1 MAILISEER
10 KQFNWLPFVII
21 GFFLFVAVIGAYLLF
36 FTEAPLIEKIVPSS
50 QKIISDISKVKSE
63 DFKSD
68 LSAAKKE
75 LQTKVKQT
83 VTTTT
88 GSTGGSTAN
97 PGKSNPFLP
106 F

>member
-1 MAILISEER
+1 MAIIISEAR

-21 GFFLFVAVIGAYLLF
+21 GFFLFAAIVGSYLLF

-63 DFKSD
+63 DFKND
-68 LSAAKKE
+68 LSSIKKE
-75 LQTKVKQT
+75 LQIKVKQT
-83 VTTTT
+83 ITSA
-88 GSTGGSTAN
+88 GSTGGVLTN
-97 PGKSNPFLP
+97 PGRTNPFLP